1 LHVDGIGD
9 GGAVIG
15 AFDAL
20 MEKVAIP
27 NSSVRLSRLGFG
39 CARIFGGR
47 ETRASARLIEAALKQ
62 GITHFDTA
70 PSYGSDDVLGEVLAG
85 VQDITIATKVGVP
98 RAAGNQSAAKRLIGP
113 LYRSTLRPLLA
124 QMPGV
129 KSRLLRRR
137 SRGINHLPIEKRGL
151 GRDEVLREVDESLR
165 RLRRTAIDVYL
176 IHEPDAI
183 ELTDE
188 LRDVFLSLQR
198 SGTIKAFGL
207 AFGGMPILMPFGQV
221 VQCRYETNA
230 LTVPDAGTLRI
241 YHGVVRLGMQTRPAG
256 RRDAPCMVRDAL
268 ASHPTAAVIFSA
280 STARQLSHIGGHYH
294 Q

>member
-1 LHVDGIGD
+1 
-9 GGAVIG
+9 
-15 AFDAL
+15 
-20 MEKVAIP
+20 MEKLLIP
-27 NSSVRLSRLGFG
+27 DSSVRVARLGLG

-70 PSYGSDDVLGEVLAG
+70 PSYGSEEVLGEVLAG
-85 VQDITIATKVGVP
+85 VRDITIATKVGVP
-98 RAAGNQSAAKRLIGP
+98 RAAVNQSTAKRIIGP

-124 QMPGV
+124 RVPAI
-129 KSRLLRRR
+129 KSGLLRRQSR
-137 SRGINHLPIEKRGL
+137 STGYLPIEKRSL
-151 GRDEVLREVDESLR
+151 CRDEVLRELEESLR
-165 RLRRTAIDVYL
+165 NLRRTAIELYL

-207 AFGGMPILMPFGQV
+207 AFGGIPTSMPFGQV
-221 VQCRYETNA
+221 VQCRYEANA
-230 LTVPDAGTLRI
+230 PTIPDAGTLRI
-241 YHGVVRLGMQTRPAG
+241 YHGVVRIGMQTRTVD
-256 RRDAPCMVRDAL
+256 RRNAPDMVRDAL

-280 STARQLSHIGGHYH
+280 STTWQLSHIGGHCH

>member
-1 LHVDGIGD
+1 
-9 GGAVIG
+9 
-15 AFDAL
+15 

-47 ETRASARLIEAALKQ
+47 EARASARLIEAALRQ

-70 PSYGSDDVLGEVLAG
+70 PSYGSEDVLGEVLAG
-85 VQDITIATKVGVP
+85 VQDITITTKVGIP
-98 RAAGNQSAAKRLIGP
+98 RTAGDQSVAKRLVGP

-124 QMPGV
+124 QMPRV
-129 KSRLLRRR
+129 KSALLRRQ
-137 SRGINHLPIEKRGL
+137 SRGTSSLPVEKRRL
-151 GRDEVLREVDESLR
+151 TRNEVLRELDESLR

-188 LRDVFLSLQR
+188 LHDVFQSLKR
-198 SGTIKAFGL
+198 AGNIKAFGL
-207 AFGGMPILMPFGQV
+207 AFGGVPSSTAFGQV
-221 VQCRYETNA
+221 VQCRYETNVP
-230 LTVPDAGTLRI
+230 TVPDDAGTLKI
-241 YHGVVRLGMQTRPAG
+241 YHGVVRLGMQIRG
-256 RRDAPCMVRDAL
+256 HRDAPYMVRDAL
-268 ASHPTAAVIFSA
+268 TTHPTAAVIFSA
-280 STARQLSHIGGHYH
+280 STVRQLTHIGGH